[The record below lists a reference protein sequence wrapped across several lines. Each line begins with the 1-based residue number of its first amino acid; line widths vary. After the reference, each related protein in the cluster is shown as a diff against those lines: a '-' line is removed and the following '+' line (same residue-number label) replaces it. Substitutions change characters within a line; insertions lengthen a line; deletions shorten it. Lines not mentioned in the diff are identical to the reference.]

1 MNKNKYK
8 QQFYNE
14 HYERIHLA
22 VPKGMKN
29 TIKVLANQKGMSINS
44 YIQDLI
50 RKDQEGFFDT
60 MQVADKN
67 KELIS
72 GITGNMHDGYDIIFK
87 YGYKVHCR
95 TKREAR
101 SAIIEYCKKIGA

>member
-8 QQFYNE
+8 QQCYNE

-87 YGYKVHCR
+87 DGYKVHCR

>member
-1 MNKNKYK
+1 
-8 QQFYNE
+8 
-14 HYERIHLA
+14 
-22 VPKGMKN
+22 
-29 TIKVLANQKGMSINS
+29 
-44 YIQDLI
+44 
-50 RKDQEGFFDT
+50 

-72 GITGNMHDGYDIIFK
+72 GIAGNMHDGYDIIFK
-87 YGYKVHCR
+87 DGYKVHCR

>member
-44 YIQDLI
+44 YIQD
-50 RKDQEGFFDT
+50 
-60 MQVADKN
+60 
-67 KELIS
+67 
-72 GITGNMHDGYDIIFK
+72 
-87 YGYKVHCR
+87 
-95 TKREAR
+95 
-101 SAIIEYCKKIGA
+101 